1 MDLPRYIRVA
11 ERANL
16 IEKNDLINQPENSP
30 PLSKKVVHVLQ
41 YFPKKVT
48 EMGIW
53 WNTFYILL
61 FFFCYFSRG
70 EPHNF
75 RYFFPVAWFL
85 QVCFG
90 GWCVVISLV
99 VCIPLFFLFMYL
111 LTAYVAGRAISRI
124 L

>member
-30 PLSKKVVHVLQ
+30 PLLSKKVVHVLQ

-61 FFFCYFSRG
+61 FFFVI
-70 EPHNF
+70 F
-75 RYFFPVAWFL
+75 REENRIIL
-85 QVCFG
+85 D
-90 GWCVVISLV
+90 I
-99 VCIPLFFLFMYL
+99 FFLL
-111 LTAYVAGRAISRI
+111 LGSFKYVLVDGVSSSLWLCVSRFFFCSCI
-124 L
+124 Y

>member
-30 PLSKKVVHVLQ
+30 PLSKKVVHVIQ

-61 FFFCYFSRG
+61 FFYALRPLSDRYAVRHSDKRVCPG
-70 EPHNF
+70 ENGDD
-75 RYFFPVAWFL
+75 R
-85 QVCFG
+85 
-90 GWCVVISLV
+90 
-99 VCIPLFFLFMYL
+99 
-111 LTAYVAGRAISRI
+111 R
-124 L
+124 